1 MENLSREQHFYHN
14 DGKSVEIMIPLNL
27 CLTTRI
33 RSRLTILINF
43 LAGLEY
49 LEIIFSSADLMCI

>member
-43 LAGLEY
+43 Y
-49 LEIIFSSADLMCI
+49 LV